1 MTSASSKSSHALEAR
16 SLKAWKASYM
26 RKVETGV
33 SIALPKRN
41 TRIVV
46 GQLKS
51 TQFGRECKSRRV
63 HQLSLKAAMME
74 LAYILL
80 SKRRFCGFNSHWRYH
95 LHICVAVPERIMEL
109 ISNQLNA
116 GSSPVSDANLPCS
129 SRLWIL
135 SEVSSLFWQF
145 FWLTFSRFLI

>member
-1 MTSASSKSSHALEAR
+1 MSIKQAKSKRHIRLRNGCLSQLKKSRRRYLLSRPMTSASSKSSHALEAR

-80 SKRRFCGFNSHWRYH
+80 SKRRFCGFDSHWRYH
-95 LHICVAVPERIMEL
+95 SICA
-109 ISNQLNA
+109 
-116 GSSPVSDANLPCS
+116 CS
-129 SRLWIL
+129 SVEQSLW
-135 SEVSSLFWQF
+135 
-145 FWLTFSRFLI
+145 FLPTWSGV